1 MPHAVAV
8 DIGGTFTD
16 LVAYDRDSGA
26 VLYTK
31 SPTTYGNLVDGVLD
45 CFLKAK
51 LEPKAASLVNHGT
64 TLVINALIQ
73 RRGAKAALV
82 TTAGFR
88 DILEI
93 ARGNR
98 PDPFDLHYRRDEP
111 LIPREL
117 RFEVKERIGSRGEV
131 VTELDLQALEAL
143 AKRMRGLG
151 IEAVAIFFMN
161 SYANPAH
168 EEKAAAL
175 LRAAMQEAYVTSSTE
190 KRPFSTNAHLAVV
203 PPMSKA
209 MTLAKPSA
217 SA

>member
-1 MPHAVAV
+1 MRSDARCRDSERNARQFSDETPVAADRKGNAMPHAVAV

-88 DILEI
+88 
-93 ARGNR
+93 
-98 PDPFDLHYRRDEP
+98 
-111 LIPREL
+111 
-117 RFEVKERIGSRGEV
+117 
-131 VTELDLQALEAL
+131 
-143 AKRMRGLG
+143 
-151 IEAVAIFFMN
+151 
-161 SYANPAH
+161 
-168 EEKAAAL
+168 
-175 LRAAMQEAYVTSSTE
+175 
-190 KRPFSTNAHLAVV
+190 
-203 PPMSKA
+203 
-209 MTLAKPSA
+209 
-217 SA
+217 